1 MFQRFRVNL
10 DFNFGRREDKH
21 HTLVGFIQRTTN
33 LMPLPGLIAY
43 IEAERARL
51 RLRPQAEVVSSLEP
65 GIIDFTRPVQPILRG
80 FEQPVFEATATEPV
94 LVCGPPGPTPA
105 QPCAFKDVEPTQPPY
120 SPSSEGDEESWCQSQ
135 SDASGSDFGP
145 RNLEPTIPVPKSSQS
160 ESPSNL
166 PRSIRFEM
174 RRAFIAMHRIL
185 RANPRDGH
193 GASW

>member
-1 MFQRFRVNL
+1 MFQRFRINL

-51 RLRPQAEVVSSLEP
+51 RLRPQPEVVSSLEP

-94 LVCGPPGPTPA
+94 SVYGPPGPTPA
-105 QPCAFKDVEPTQPPY
+105 QPCALKDVSHRTARLQ
-120 SPSSEGDEESWCQSQ
+120 
-135 SDASGSDFGP
+135 
-145 RNLEPTIPVPKSSQS
+145 
-160 ESPSNL
+160 
-166 PRSIRFEM
+166 
-174 RRAFIAMHRIL
+174 RARK
-185 RANPRDGH
+185 NH
-193 GASW
+193 GAKAKVTPVGLILSLGT